1 LTEPATKSAA
11 PARTVEALL
20 AWAAAELGANS
31 EDAKA
36 DALALLEA
44 SAGIGKAQAY
54 ARPAMTVPT
63 EAVRFFE
70 RATARRA
77 GGEPV
82 SYIVGSRGFH
92 ALELDVCRHVLI
104 PRPET
109 EILVNE
115 VIARAPESRAFTVLD
130 LGTGSGAI
138 ALAVAHACPFA
149 SVCAVDVSSAALET
163 AHANA
168 RKLGID
174 VEWLESDW
182 YGALDGRRFDFIVS
196 NPPYVRS
203 DDPHMAELVY
213 EPRLALDGGADG
225 LASLRKVLAAA
236 AAHLRPNGWLLV
248 EHGFDQA
255 SSVAAIAS
263 TCALTVWETI
273 VDLGG
278 HERVTVMQAAP

>member
-1 LTEPATKSAA
+1 MTEPAAKSAA

-20 AWAAAELGANS
+20 AWAASELGANCR
-31 EDAKA
+31 DARA

-44 SAGIGKAQAY
+44 AAGIGKAQAY
-54 ARPAMTVPT
+54 ARPEMAVPDDV
-63 EAVRFFE
+63 ALVFE

-109 EILVNE
+109 EILVDE
-115 VIARAPESRAFTVLD
+115 VIARAPEAAAFTVLD

-138 ALAVAHACPFA
+138 ALAIAHARPFA
-149 SVCAVDVSSAALET
+149 SVCAVDVSPEALET
-163 AHANA
+163 ARANA
-168 RKLGID
+168 RKLGIE
-174 VEWLESDW
+174 VEWLASDW
-182 YGALDGRRFDFIVS
+182 YGALAGRRFDFIVS
-196 NPPYVRS
+196 NPPYVCS
-203 DDPHMAELVY
+203 DDPHMAELAC
-213 EPRLALDGGADG
+213 EPRLALDGGDDG
-225 LASLRKVLAAA
+225 LTALRKVLAGA
-236 AAHLRPNGWLLV
+236 AAHLRPGGWLLV

-263 TCALTVWETI
+263 MHALTVRATI

-278 HERVTVMQAAP
+278 HERVTVLQAMP